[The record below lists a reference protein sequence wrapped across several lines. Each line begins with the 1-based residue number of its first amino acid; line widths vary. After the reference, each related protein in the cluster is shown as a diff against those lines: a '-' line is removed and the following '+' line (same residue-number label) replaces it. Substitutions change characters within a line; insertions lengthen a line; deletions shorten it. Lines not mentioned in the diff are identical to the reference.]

1 MDLFLVRLLLSF
13 LIGGTWV
20 TIITESTVKYGPRTG
35 GLLAGF
41 PSTVAFS
48 LAFIGWTQSSGTAV
62 EATTALP
69 LALAFTAAFPLVY
82 AVLAKGGRFRF
93 AIAGS
98 LVFWGAASLV
108 LSAVSLT
115 FGGDFW
121 ISLVGFYALSAA
133 FYFTLAGRQRPRVA
147 GSGVR
152 LTPFEWVWRF
162 FLAGGIVVCA
172 VLFSAT
178 LGPLVGG
185 VFASFPAI
193 ITSTIYI
200 VKRVEGVEAS
210 RGIAIPVMISTLFT
224 IVPYT
229 VVVRYSFP
237 ALGVLLGTISAY
249 AVAIPLSFAAYYVTG
264 RIVGKRSSGG
274 FPPQGP
280 THSGTLA
287 PQAPQNTAPSRSLD
301 PHFMQ

>member
-1 MDLFLVRLLLSF
+1 LDLFLVRLLLSF

-20 TIITESTVKYGPRTG
+20 TIITESTVKYGPRIG

-48 LAFIGWTQSSGTAV
+48 LAFIGWTQSAATAV

-82 AVLAKGGRFRF
+82 ALLAKGGRFWF
-93 AIAGS
+93 ALAGS
-98 LVFWGAASLV
+98 LAFWGTAYSV
-108 LSAVSLT
+108 LSAVSIT
-115 FGGDFW
+115 FGADYW
-121 ISLVGFYALSAA
+121 VSLVGFYAISAV
-133 FYFTLAGRQRPRVA
+133 FYITLARKHRPRMTA
-147 GSGVR
+147 SAVR
-152 LTPFEWVWRF
+152 LTPFEWIWRF
-162 FLAGGIVVCA
+162 VLAGGIVVCA
-172 VLFSAT
+172 VLLSST

-210 RGIAIPVMISTLFT
+210 RSIAVPVMVSSLFT

-237 ALGVLLGTISAY
+237 VLGVLFGTLVAY
-249 AVAIPLSFAAYYVTG
+249 IVAIPLSFVAYYLTG
-264 RIVGKRSSGG
+264 RLVGRRESDG
-274 FPPQGP
+274 FNPQDAS
-280 THSGTLA
+280 HSGTLA

-301 PHFMQ
+301 PHLMQ